1 MELYGEELKKILN
14 KKITWI
20 LTGALLVFFLGQTV
34 LEVGRVQDFV
44 NDFNLAAGYKRFLDL
59 AELILV
65 VGIIVQIIVLTPI
78 FCEDKELGTDKL
90 IYSTAKGRVKDYTAR
105 VLVVLSITAGINL
118 ILMLLTGIANMCLYG
133 MPDRAATMEQI
144 FVFDAPLA
152 NQRINVFIVYY
163 VFNIIIQSLFTTA
176 IIAFFSTFCKK
187 VINAEIIAFAVLFA
201 PAFLESIFRNLGSLA
216 YCFIAIQP
224 VMAITLRIAEGTWSF
239 NTIKILA
246 ELVLSFVLLVLGSKR
261 WTGEINK

>member
-34 LEVGRVQDFV
+34 LEAGKVQGFV
-44 NDFNLAAGYKRFLDL
+44 SDFNLAAGYKRFFDL

-65 VGIIVQIIVLTPI
+65 VGIIVQIIMLTPI

-90 IYSTAKGRVKDYTAR
+90 IYSTAKGRKSDYTAR

-118 ILMLLTGIANMCLYG
+118 LLLLLTGIANVCFYG
-133 MPDRAATMEQI
+133 MPDKAVTMEQL

-152 NQRINVFIVYY
+152 NQSASLFLVYY
-163 VFNIIIQSLFTTA
+163 VINAIIQSLFTTA

-187 VINAEIIAFAVLFA
+187 VINAEIIAFVVIFA
-201 PAFLESIFRNLGSLA
+201 PAFLESVFRNLGSLA

-224 VMAITLRIAEGTWSF
+224 VMAVTLRVAEETWSF
-239 NTIKILA
+239 NAIKIIA

-261 WTGEINK
+261 WTGDINK